1 MKALTN
7 KEINIEI
14 TNIDKWKIIDGSL
27 CKEFEFE
34 NFVKAIEFINKI
46 AEIAED
52 REHHPVLTNSYNYLK
67 IELKTHDING
77 ISDKDFKLAKTIDDL
92 KL

>member
-7 KEINIEI
+7 SEINIKINEI
-14 TNIDKWKIIDGSL
+14 DNWKIIDESL
-27 CKEFEFE
+27 CKEFEFV
-34 NFVKAIEFINKI
+34 NFVKAIEFINKVAQI
-46 AEIAED
+46 AENQ
-52 REHHPVLTNSYNYLK
+52 EHHPILTNSYNYLK
-67 IELKTHDING
+67 IELKTHDVNG

>member
-7 KEINIEI
+7 KEINIKINEI
-14 TNIDKWKIIDGSL
+14 DNWKIIDGTL
-27 CKEFEFE
+27 CKEFEFV
-34 NFVKAIEFINKI
+34 NFVKSIEFINKI
-46 AEIAED
+46 ADVAENQQ
-52 REHHPVLTNSYNYLK
+52 HHPVLTNSYNYLK
-67 IELKTHDING
+67 IELKTHDVDG

>member
-1 MKALTN
+1 MKVLTN
-7 KEINIEI
+7 KEINIKINEI
-14 TNIDKWKIIDGSL
+14 EDWTIIDGSL

-46 AEIAED
+46 AEIAEEQ
-52 REHHPVLTNSYNYLK
+52 EHHPVLTNSYNYLK

>member
-1 MKALTN
+1 MKVLTN
-7 KEINIEI
+7 KEINVKINEI
-14 TNIDKWKIIDGSL
+14 DDWKIIDASL
-27 CKEFEFE
+27 CKEFEFV

-46 AEIAED
+46 AEIAEEQ
-52 REHHPVLTNSYNYLK
+52 EHHPVLINSYNHLR

-77 ISDKDFKLAKTIDDL
+77 ISYKDFKLAKTIDDL

>member
-1 MKALTN
+1 MKVLTN
-7 KEINIEI
+7 KEINIKI

-46 AEIAED
+46 AEIAE
-52 REHHPVLTNSYNYLK
+52 EQKHHPVLTNSYNYLK

-77 ISDKDFKLAKTIDDL
+77 ISDKDFKLAKTIDNL
-92 KL
+92 S

>member
-1 MKALTN
+1 MKVLTN
-7 KEINIEI
+7 KEINIKL
-14 TNIDKWKIIDGSL
+14 TNIDKWKIVDGSL

-46 AEIAED
+46 AEIAEEQ
-52 REHHPVLTNSYNYLK
+52 EHHPVLTNSYNYLK

>member
-1 MKALTN
+1 MKVLTN
-7 KEINIEI
+7 KEINIKINEI
-14 TNIDKWKIIDGSL
+14 DDWKIIDGSL

-34 NFVKAIEFINKI
+34 NFVKAIGFVNKI
-46 AEIAED
+46 AEIAEEQ
-52 REHHPVLTNSYNYLK
+52 EHHPVLTNSYNYLK

>member
-1 MKALTN
+1 MKVLTN
-7 KEINIEI
+7 KEINIKL

-46 AEIAED
+46 AEIAE
-52 REHHPVLTNSYNYLK
+52 EQKHHPVLTNSYNYLK

>member
-7 KEINIEI
+7 TEINIKINEI
-14 TNIDKWKIIDGSL
+14 DNWKIIDGSL
-27 CKEFEFE
+27 CKEFEFV

-46 AEIAED
+46 AEVAENQ
-52 REHHPVLTNSYNYLK
+52 EHHPALKNSYNYLK
-67 IELKTHDING
+67 IELKTHDVNG

>member
-1 MKALTN
+1 MKALTK
-7 KEINIEI
+7 KEIDIKISEI
-14 TNIDKWKIIDGSL
+14 DSWKIIEGSL
-27 CKEFEFE
+27 QKEFEFV
-34 NFVKAIEFINKI
+34 NFIKAIEFINKI
-46 AEIAED
+46 AEVAESQ
-52 REHHPVLTNSYNYLK
+52 EHHPALINSYNYLR

>member
-7 KEINIEI
+7 KEINIKI

-27 CKEFEFE
+27 CKEFEFV
-34 NFVKAIEFINKI
+34 NFVKAIEFVNKI
-46 AEIAED
+46 AEIAEEQ
-52 REHHPVLTNSYNYLK
+52 EHHPVLINSYNHLR
-67 IELKTHDING
+67 IELKTHDVNG
-77 ISDKDFKLAKTIDDL
+77 ISKKDFKLAKKIDDL

>member
-1 MKALTN
+1 MATFEHFYK
-7 KEINIEI
+7 
-14 TNIDKWKIIDGSL
+14 SL
-27 CKEFEFE
+27 SSNSQVRGKEFE

-46 AEIAED
+46 AEIAEEQ
-52 REHHPVLTNSYNYLK
+52 EHHPVLTNSYNYLK